1 MAAST
6 TAHPHFHLPA
16 MSRERLTFGW
26 PHRVA
31 AGLLVLIGAGF
42 VAVTL
47 AANLFSVGPAFDRLT
62 DDFRPFMTQKTLQ
75 ADQQG
80 VDGLAAAN
88 TEIQGSMM
96 PALAQQL
103 GMSPQQ
109 FQAMMAEQY
118 PAVTA
123 GLAAMPKVTPQFSGL
138 LTTLDQQRPY
148 FKAADAIPTSSIP
161 STSVPWSL
169 FAVGLI
175 TAGFGVWVWFKPRG
189 SAIAVTVVGAAL
201 IAIPLVLNMPHKA
214 SYADTLND
222 NLKPVYTESMVTQAN
237 ASLTTLGAMGTEMQ
251 QKMLPDMATQLKMTP
266 DEPSSRWNGGL
277 AITAWKLPDE
287 GRVSFRC
294 AASWRVREAA
304 GNRPSSRAER
314 CGAISLSSSVAPH
327 ASAMIAISPVPADGS
342 STLSPGRTWAASTAK
357 AAKAGGVENW
367 SSATCSSLRRVWV
380 KVRSVTLAS
389 KAAISAGA
397 SSSRLIC
404 GLSRRSCRTRAA
416 SMAS

>member
-1 MAAST
+1 
-6 TAHPHFHLPA
+6 

-201 IAIPLVLNMPHKA
+201 VAIPLILNMPHKA

-266 DEPSSRWNGGL
+266 DQLNAMFAQNFPATSAVL
-277 AITAWKLPDE
+277 AGMPDTMGRFQTMVTAFDQRLGDYGTLKP
-287 GRVSFRC
+287 VSFVPIVWFMIGGGIALFLLGGAGVVITSKRGG
-294 AASWRVREAA
+294 EAA
-304 GNRPSSRAER
+304 GVS
-314 CGAISLSSSVAPH
+314 
-327 ASAMIAISPVPADGS
+327 
-342 STLSPGRTWAASTAK
+342 
-357 AAKAGGVENW
+357 
-367 SSATCSSLRRVWV
+367 
-380 KVRSVTLAS
+380 
-389 KAAISAGA
+389 
-397 SSSRLIC
+397 
-404 GLSRRSCRTRAA
+404 
-416 SMAS
+416 